1 MLARVLSGAVLG
13 VDAYRVEVEVDLAN
27 GLPNLTVV
35 GLPDA
40 AVQESKERVK
50 SAVRN
55 AGYTFAPRRITVN
68 LAPADVKKEGPLFD
82 LPIAI
87 GVLVASEQLETPH
100 LGRFLLI
107 GELSLDGTVRPVSGC
122 LPIAIAAR
130 EAGLEG
136 VLVPQANAREA
147 ALVEGLTVHAVGS
160 LNEAVA
166 VLRDPGAHAPVVLDH
181 ASLLAPVDETL
192 ADFAEVRG
200 QLQAKRALEI
210 AAAGGHNVLLMGP
223 PGSGKTM
230 LARRLPGI
238 LPPLAFR
245 EALEITKLYSV
256 AGLLPSASLVT
267 QRPFRAPHH
276 SVSNAGLIGGT
287 SNPRPGEVSLAHLGV
302 LFLDELPEFRRDVI
316 ELLRQ
321 PLEDGQVTISR
332 AQLSVTY
339 PSSITLCAALNPCP
353 CGYFG
358 DTVRQCTCTPY
369 QAERYWT
376 KLSGPL
382 LDRIDLQVQVPR
394 LSQEDLLDTQD
405 AEPSTVIR
413 SRVLK
418 ARERQ
423 LRRFA
428 GSEGVFCNARMKT
441 RELRT
446 HCKLDAEGQA
456 LLRQAVA
463 RMGLSGR
470 AFDRVL
476 KVSRTIADLQDSDTV
491 DAAHVA
497 EAIQYRMLDRRA

>member
-50 SAVRN
+50 SAIRN
-55 AGYTFAPRRITVN
+55 SGFTFAPRRITVN
-68 LAPADVKKEGPLFD
+68 LAPADIKKEGPLFD
-82 LPIAI
+82 LPIAV
-87 GVLVASEQLETPH
+87 GVLIASEQLESAH
-100 LGRFLLI
+100 LGRFLLV
-107 GELSLDGTVRPVSGC
+107 GELSLDGTVRPVTGC

-130 EAGLEG
+130 QGGLEG
-136 VLVPQANAREA
+136 MLVPAANAREA
-147 ALVEGLTVHAVGS
+147 ALVEGLTVYAVGS
-160 LNEAVA
+160 LAEAVA
-166 VLRDPGAHAPVVLDH
+166 VLADPEAHTPVVLDH
-181 ASLLAPVDETL
+181 AGLLVPSEEVS

-200 QLQAKRALEI
+200 QMQAKRALEI

-256 AGLLPSASLVT
+256 AGLLPATASLVS

-339 PSSITLCAALNPCP
+339 PSQITLCCALNPCP
-353 CGYFG
+353 HGF
-358 DTVRQCTCTPY
+358 
-369 QAERYWT
+369 
-376 KLSGPL
+376 
-382 LDRIDLQVQVPR
+382 
-394 LSQEDLLDTQD
+394 
-405 AEPSTVIR
+405 
-413 SRVLK
+413 
-418 ARERQ
+418 
-423 LRRFA
+423 
-428 GSEGVFCNARMKT
+428 
-441 RELRT
+441 
-446 HCKLDAEGQA
+446 
-456 LLRQAVA
+456 
-463 RMGLSGR
+463 
-470 AFDRVL
+470 
-476 KVSRTIADLQDSDTV
+476 
-491 DAAHVA
+491 
-497 EAIQYRMLDRRA
+497 